1 MINNFML
8 AAVDF
13 TNFVARIQKPHVI
26 VGLILAVLGFATI
39 LLARRIASVARREE
53 NKDKPVE
60 SDNKVYILL
69 KAVGLVMLL
78 VALIILVFDFNS
90 KKICFKRCA
99 EIAHFYF

>member
-1 MINNFML
+1 ML

-53 NKDKPVE
+53 NNDKPVE

-78 VALIILVFDFNS
+78 VALIILVF
-90 KKICFKRCA
+90 
-99 EIAHFYF
+99 E

>member
-53 NKDKPVE
+53 NKDKPVD

-78 VALIILVFDFNS
+78 VALIILVF
-90 KKICFKRCA
+90 
-99 EIAHFYF
+99 E